1 MIKSLSPYYITIPF
15 VAPLSGLTCTSFT
28 LKLYVWNGSKTTPPT
43 EPTFVQ
49 TKENQTS
56 STSSVKINVARL
68 ISDFIDFTP
77 NVSNVTEIVDGK
89 NQYWLKWETT
99 YITSDE
105 SDATTP
111 TNQNTKIFLKGYSYG
126 LDGENATIPTNKIL
140 VPIQDYKVSKDST
153 FILPIVIDEASSTIE
168 AVDETIDI
176 YFQDTLLNVL
186 ANDDLGFEPTNII
199 SVTSSIP
206 SSVGTFTI
214 EDNKIKFTK
223 GIGTIVTPQT
233 FSYTIKDV
241 TNSEST
247 ADVTVNISDVPVL
260 PIAQD
265 ETFSVNDF
273 DVINLDVL
281 NNDALG
287 TTPTTIVSFD
297 DSGLT
302 CGAITNNG
310 TDVTFTPNG
319 IYGVSETFDY
329 TIEDSLANQST
340 ATVTLNVS
348 HYIGSTETA
357 KRSLGT
363 VSNSGVCSRVMGIS
377 FIIETQ
383 VAGEITDGDIAY
395 NNDLTPFD
403 GLDYYYRVKLDSAP
417 LVTYNLTIASDGT
430 ILIENLC

>member
-1 MIKSLSPYYITIPF
+1 M
-15 VAPLSGLTCTSFT
+15 
-28 LKLYVWNGSKTTPPT
+28 
-43 EPTFVQ
+43 
-49 TKENQTS
+49 
-56 STSSVKINVARL
+56 
-68 ISDFIDFTP
+68 
-77 NVSNVTEIVDGK
+77 
-89 NQYWLKWETT
+89 
-99 YITSDE
+99 
-105 SDATTP
+105 
-111 TNQNTKIFLKGYSYG
+111 
-126 LDGENATIPTNKIL
+126 
-140 VPIQDYKVSKDST
+140 PIQDYKVSKDST
-153 FILPIVIDEASSTIE
+153 FIVPIVIDEASSTIE

-241 TNSEST
+241 TNAEST

-297 DSGLT
+297 DRGLT

-329 TIEDSLANQST
+329 TIEDSLAKQST

-357 KRSLGT
+357 KISLGT
-363 VSNSGVCSRVMGIS
+363 ISTSGVCSRGMARS

-403 GLDYYYRVKLDSAP
+403 GLDYYYRAKLDSAP
-417 LVTYNLTIASDGT
+417 LVTYVLTITSDGT
-430 ILIENLC
+430 ILIQGLC